1 MSGRT
6 IRAYVLTAPG
16 TGEIQDLPAPVAEP
30 GEVVVD
36 VERVGVCGTDVEFFT
51 GEMAYLH
58 QGHASYPLRL
68 GHEWAGTVTAA
79 GDAVDPAWIG
89 LRVMGDTMLGDRSCR
104 RCQRGHQH
112 VCEHRTEVGIRGG
125 RPGALAEQLA
135 VPVSS
140 LRALPDSVDPM
151 LGALVEP
158 GGNAMRAVEAAN
170 LGSGD
175 RVIVLGPGTIGLLAA
190 MFARAA
196 GADVHLMGR
205 SVESLAFAQ
214 SLGFEHTW
222 TEDTLPAV
230 PFDAVIEASN
240 AAHLPSLALDLV
252 EPAGRVVY
260 IGLAGSPSLIDTRTI
275 ALKDVTAVGILS
287 ASPGLDSTIAAYA
300 SGAVDPRPL
309 VAATVG
315 LDEVSA
321 VLAGQRPADAGPG
334 PKIHVD
340 PRSS

>member
-89 LRVMGDTMLGDRSCR
+89 IRVMGDTMLGDRSCR

-125 RPGALAEQLA
+125 HPGALVIAPAPEGF
-135 VPVSS
+135 
-140 LRALPDSVDPM
+140 PDHLQES
-151 LGALVEP
+151 P
-158 GGNAMRAVEAAN
+158 GG
-170 LGSGD
+170 
-175 RVIVLGPGTIGLLAA
+175 
-190 MFARAA
+190 
-196 GADVHLMGR
+196 R
-205 SVESLAFAQ
+205 SAFAHRGV
-214 SLGFEHTW
+214 LETM
-222 TEDTLPAV
+222 
-230 PFDAVIEASN
+230 
-240 AAHLPSLALDLV
+240 LV
-252 EPAGRVVY
+252 R
-260 IGLAGSPSLIDTRTI
+260 
-275 ALKDVTAVGILS
+275 
-287 ASPGLDSTIAAYA
+287 
-300 SGAVDPRPL
+300 
-309 VAATVG
+309 
-315 LDEVSA
+315 
-321 VLAGQRPADAGPG
+321 
-334 PKIHVD
+334 
-340 PRSS
+340 